1 LVILLIE
8 PSKTKRMSDK
18 TLQYLILGVA
28 VYLIA
33 KGIHKQLSD
42 KPLAEEII
50 QGTPTT
56 DKIDRALSR
65 LTSGDVKVN
74 DTPEETKN
82 AVG

>member
-1 LVILLIE
+1 
-8 PSKTKRMSDK
+8 MSDK

-28 VYLIA
+28 VVLIA
-33 KGIHKQLSD
+33 KGVYKRLNE
-42 KPLAEEII
+42 KPLGEEIKEG
-50 QGTPTT
+50 QPTT

>member
-1 LVILLIE
+1 
-8 PSKTKRMSDK
+8 MNDK

-33 KGIHKQLSD
+33 RGIHKQLGE
-42 KPLAEEII
+42 KPLGEEIA
-50 QGTPTT
+50 QGQPTT